1 MVVKTVLITGFEP
14 FLEFNRNPTEIIA
27 NSLNGITIDS
37 VRFIGKILPV
47 KYDAAGKVLE
57 EAIKESSPDLIIGT
71 GLAAGR
77 AKISVEKIAINYKH
91 SESPDNAG
99 KRVLGERIQE
109 GIPDGLFSR
118 IHVEELVKVLNSI
131 SIPAE
136 ISLSAGA
143 YLCNYVM
150 FIILIESKKLGIPG
164 GFVHVPNDEQLSAM
178 MYPKTYPSISIDT
191 MKNAIIEIAKYE
203 AKEAG
208 HD

>member
-1 MVVKTVLITGFEP
+1 M
-14 FLEFNRNPTEIIA
+14 
-27 NSLNGITIDS
+27 
-37 VRFIGKILPV
+37 
-47 KYDAAGKVLE
+47 
-57 EAIKESSPDLIIGT
+57 
-71 GLAAGR
+71 
-77 AKISVEKIAINYKH
+77 
-91 SESPDNAG
+91 
-99 KRVLGERIQE
+99 
-109 GIPDGLFSR
+109 FS
-118 IHVEELVKVLNSI
+118 HF